1 MCYGSS
7 FLWDFGHPIG
17 AQDTC
22 GAFLL
27 CFLFFLLSLF
37 KIYGLTRFA
46 AVCFTMTWTREKLH
60 VNVVTELYRPF
71 WKGVLFRVCLSDL
84 SNFRKK
90 GRKCHYNKKSN
101 WKTDFSWHH
110 FVIFW
115 INAIFVKIQNVGK
128 VINTSDFDYEIHAKG
143 TKDIRSLVFDFAH
156 ENGLKI
162 LSLQLKNQNLEQL
175 FNNLTN

>member
-1 MCYGSS
+1 MLWIKFSLRLWSS
-7 FLWDFGHPIG
+7 HRCTRHLWCISFMFSFFL
-17 AQDTC
+17 
-22 GAFLL
+22 
-27 CFLFFLLSLF
+27 LLSLF

-110 FVIFW
+110 FLIFW
-115 INAIFVKIQNVGK
+115 INAIFVKIQNVEK
-128 VINTSDFDYEIHAKG
+128 
-143 TKDIRSLVFDFAH
+143 RSL
-156 ENGLKI
+156 LI
-162 LSLQLKNQNLEQL
+162 IWSLINSWRE
-175 FNNLTN
+175 